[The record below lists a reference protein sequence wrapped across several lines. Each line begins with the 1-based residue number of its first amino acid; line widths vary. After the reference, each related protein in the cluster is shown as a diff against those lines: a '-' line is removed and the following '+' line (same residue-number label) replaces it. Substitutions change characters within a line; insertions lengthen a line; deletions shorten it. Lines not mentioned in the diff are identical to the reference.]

1 MYIHHMKKF
10 QEGIFMKKAI
20 SYVLVAVMILTLA
33 VSLCSCE
40 KAECFF
46 CNEEKLVSQM
56 TEEEVF
62 GEKIYY
68 CNDCKDELEDLL
80 D

>member
-1 MYIHHMKKF
+1 MKKVVS
-10 QEGIFMKKAI
+10 IILAAI
-20 SYVLVAVMILTLA
+20 MILTLA

-40 KAECFF
+40 KAECDL
-46 CNEEKLVSQM
+46 CGEEKLVSKM
-56 TEEEVF
+56 TVEEVF

-68 CNDCKDELEDLL
+68 CNDCKEDLEDLF